1 MSSTTH
7 ASVVFGVPPR
17 IADQAK
23 ADRGAQGHAHA
34 LAYDDWRLG
43 APPRPRVNVG
53 VYTVLL
59 MVILGLLTAVPAA
72 PWATPQA

>member
-1 MSSTTH
+1 LAARRSTQT
-7 ASVVFGVPPR
+7 
-17 IADQAK
+17 
-23 ADRGAQGHAHA
+23 
-34 LAYDDWRLG
+34 
-43 APPRPRVNVG
+43 RVNVG